1 MAFRILSIDGGGLR
15 GIVAVLILQELERR
29 TGSRIFEL
37 FDLVAGTSAGAFVT
51 CGVVAT
57 DNDTT
62 PRSTLEEVARVYT
75 ERGKEL
81 FPPKSWAGRQV
92 RKITSLFG
100 PEFGPRG
107 IDAVLAQM
115 AGNLTLQNC
124 LRPVFIPAF
133 DLNHNEAL
141 LFKTRQAFTEPGGN
155 ARLYDICRATSAA
168 PAFLP
173 PYAFEFKGKD
183 RLCIDGGIFMNNP
196 ALGAL
201 AEASRYRQYYGIADF
216 SDISVLSVGT
226 GDYTAE
232 PARSKV
238 KGFGKLGWAGPISDI
253 MMQGVNQ
260 TTSYACEEM
269 LGRGNYLRVTIDID
283 NKKYANFTD
292 ARDETL
298 RYIVGKV
305 TADVLQNERLMQRL
319 VDFVRRQTVSGQ
331 TVR

>member
-15 GIVAVLILQELERR
+15 GIVAVMILQEIEKR
-29 TGSRIFEL
+29 TGARIFEL

-51 CGVVAT
+51 CGVAAT
-57 DNDTT
+57 DNNKT

-92 RKITSLFG
+92 NKITSLFK
-100 PEFGPRG
+100 PEFAPAG

-115 AGNLTLQNC
+115 AGDLTLKNC
-124 LRPVFIPAF
+124 LKPIFVPAF

-141 LFKTRQAFTEPGGN
+141 LFKTRQAFTEPDGN

-168 PAFLP
+168 PTYLP
-173 PYAFEFKGKD
+173 PYGFRFKGKD

-201 AEASRYRQYYGIADF
+201 TEVSRYRQYYGIADL
-216 SDISVLSVGT
+216 SEISVLSVGT
-226 GDYTAE
+226 GEYTGE

-238 KGFGKLGWAGPISDI
+238 KNFGKLGWAGPISDV

-260 TTSYACEEM
+260 TISYECEEM
-269 LGRGNYLRVTIDID
+269 LGRDNYLRVTIGID

-292 ARDETL
+292 SGDETL
-298 RYIVGKV
+298 RYIMGKV
-305 TADVLQNERLMQRL
+305 TTDVLGNEKGMQRL
-319 VDFVRRQTVSGQ
+319 VDFVLRKAVSGQ